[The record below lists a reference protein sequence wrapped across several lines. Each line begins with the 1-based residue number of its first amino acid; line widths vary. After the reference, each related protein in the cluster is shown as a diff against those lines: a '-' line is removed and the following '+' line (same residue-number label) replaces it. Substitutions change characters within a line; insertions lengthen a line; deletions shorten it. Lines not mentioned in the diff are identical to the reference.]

1 MHIIKKYFPDLD
13 EEKLNILGSL
23 YPVYAEWNRK
33 VNLIS
38 RKDIDFFFERHVLH
52 SLSVLKVIRFGP
64 GTRIMDFGTG
74 GGFPGIPLAI
84 ACPACSFRLVDSVG
98 KKISVIR
105 DVVKQLGL
113 QNVQAVQT
121 RGEALDEQFDFV
133 VSRAVKSLPVFMP
146 WVRDKI
152 SDRHRNKLANGV
164 LYLKGGDVAPELAEL
179 GELYRVFP
187 LSDYFSE
194 PYFNTKKIVYLYKKN
209 INIT

>member
-1 MHIIKKYFPDLD
+1 MHLIKKYFPHLN
-13 EEKLNILGSL
+13 EEQMLMLESL
-23 YPVYAEWNRK
+23 YPIYAEWNRK

-52 SLSVLKVIRFGP
+52 SLSVLKVTGFSP

-84 ACPACSFRLVDSVG
+84 ACPACSFWLVDSIG
-98 KKISVIR
+98 KKIAVIK
-105 DVVKQLGL
+105 DVVAKLGL
-113 QNVQAVQT
+113 QNVQAMQT
-121 RGEALDEQFDFV
+121 RGEALTEQFDFV
-133 VSRAVKSLPVFMP
+133 VSRAVKSLPVFML

-152 SDRHRNKLANGV
+152 SDHHRNDLANGV
-164 LYLKGGDVAPELAEL
+164 LYLKGGDVAQELAGL
-179 GELYRVFP
+179 GEGYRIFP